1 MNVFQIFLIIVII
14 ILFIII
20 KHYKKP
26 FHEKFDNMAKEVWY
40 DKPEGKCTND
50 ELELFNKTC
59 QELESPLAKRMS
71 PIVKQMSAMQTSF
84 QRISALDANEAS
96 MSIFAYI
103 NKNQK
108 DINNIAKVMNKF
120 KCLFFTCDSEFKKPI
135 DDLTEILNNPPV
147 LFQSREGDSLTQL
160 ATSVKPRKPSVPS
173 AQEADAAF
181 QKILI
186 YISRTESPSDIG
198 KFIDFIKKHFMHKN
212 AKYNTQI
219 NFKTIS
225 ENYISLFQ

>member
-1 MNVFQIFLIIVII
+1 MNIFQVFLIIII
-14 ILFIII
+14 IVLFIII
-20 KHYKKP
+20 KYYQKP
-26 FHEKFDNMAKEVWY
+26 VIERFKNIEKWY
-40 DKPEGKCTND
+40 GRREGTCTTE
-50 ELELFNKTC
+50 ELDSFNRTC
-59 QELESPLAKRMS
+59 KELESPLGNNMS
-71 PIVKQMSAMQTSF
+71 PIVKQMNAMQTSF
-84 QRISALDANEAS
+84 QKISAFDANEAS

-103 NKNQK
+103 HKNADDVSK
-108 DINNIAKVMNKF
+108 IAKVMNKF

-135 DDLTEILNNPPV
+135 NDLTTLLNNPPI
-147 LFQSREGDSLTQL
+147 LFESREGDSLTQL
-160 ATSVKPRKPSVPS
+160 ATSIKPRKPSVPT

-198 KFIDFIKKHFMHKN
+198 KFIDFIKNNFMSTN
-212 AKYNTQI
+212 AKYNTDI